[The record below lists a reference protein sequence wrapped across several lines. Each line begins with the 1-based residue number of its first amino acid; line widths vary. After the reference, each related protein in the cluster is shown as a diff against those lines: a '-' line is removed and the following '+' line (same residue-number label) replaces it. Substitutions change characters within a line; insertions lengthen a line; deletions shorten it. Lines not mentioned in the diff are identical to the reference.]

1 MTGVYAAPFHMAHA
15 ESEVGTII
23 LPQKLR
29 KLAKSRP
36 RDLNSRLVRNRMGW
50 DFGIKNGLLLASA
63 C

>member
-1 MTGVYAAPFHMAHA
+1 MAHA
-15 ESEVGTII
+15 ESEVGIII
-23 LPQKLR
+23 LLQKLR